1 MVTAPTDQPLAN
13 QIHGLLLAEVR
24 RRLFDESVPR
34 LKKCLSLLS
43 EAEIWYKPNPHA
55 NSVGNL
61 VLHLCGNARQW
72 ILHGIGDQPDYRQR
86 QAEFDEAGPLPTDQ
100 LLAALDQLSEE
111 VEAVL
116 AHLVPHQL
124 VLARQVQ
131 GFNENTISI
140 LIHVVEHFSY
150 HTGQVSYYTKIRK
163 ELDLGYYAGKALD
176 VTG

>member
-1 MVTAPTDQPLAN
+1 MVTAPTLAD
-13 QIHGLLLAEVR
+13 QIHSLLLAEVR

-43 EAEIWYKPNPHA
+43 EAEIWHKPNPHA

-72 ILHGIGDQPDYRQR
+72 ILHGIGEQPDLRQR
-86 QAEFDEAGPLPTDQ
+86 QAEFDEAGPLPTAQ
-100 LLAALDQLSEE
+100 LLAELDRLSEE

-116 AHLVPHQL
+116 AHLGPQEL
-124 VLARQVQ
+124 VLARKVQ
-131 GFNENTISI
+131 GFEENTISI

-150 HTGQVSYYTKIRK
+150 HTGQVSDRTKICK
-163 ELDLGYYAGKALD
+163 ELDLGYYAGQALD